1 MAEQVEK
8 NQTISR
14 ERESVSV
21 ENERPWLYVLWS
33 CNVLALAPVTFPTEV
48 KTALV
53 NAFAYT
59 VTFKSVRAQK
69 GEASSSTLVVTTA
82 LPPLTGSWEEAE
94 DNTPPPQENPL
105 QRGTAPGKFLRGKM
119 RKLT

>member
-94 DNTPPPQENPL
+94 DNTPPPKRTPCRGVPPL
-105 QRGTAPGKFLRGKM
+105 VSSSEAK
-119 RKLT
+119 